1 MVILIIFLCKRS
13 GAECLGLDN
22 DGNWSQNSWIA
33 WWWWVCQS
41 DWCHSKHLGQFV
53 ICDCCF
59 ISWLLVKVL
68 GLKTKLKTVCNGYY
82 YYFFWPISTKPQA
95 WILRKSNN
103 GCYGCSFGRH
113 GVLKRDR
120 IALLKSYYYYLCL
133 FRTHVCMHSSHYYT
147 LIRSVMASFVMRA
160 DRFAGLNLDY
170 VIICRVACV
179 HCIYQTRIKS
189 SALPVN
195 ILSQSAQRRVTG

>member
-103 GCYGCSFGRH
+103 GCNGCSVGRH

-120 IALLKSYYYYLCL
+120 A
-133 FRTHVCMHSSHYYT
+133 HSPVEELST
-147 LIRSVMASFVMRA
+147 GVGTKMWFPWSLRWWQW
-160 DRFAGLNLDY
+160 
-170 VIICRVACV
+170 CV
-179 HCIYQTRIKS
+179 VQSPVSTR
-189 SALPVN
+189 
-195 ILSQSAQRRVTG
+195 